1 MKRREAEELGCY
13 DIPRID
19 KMECEYCTRHL
30 CGICRDE
37 ANNSRG
43 EQILSELNGNREMY

>member
-1 MKRREAEELGCY
+1 MKRREAAELGCY

-19 KMECEYCTRHL
+19 KMECEYCTRYL

-37 ANNSRG
+37 AKNSRDRFF
-43 EQILSELNGNREMY
+43 LN